1 MGDNLFE
8 VFLIVSFAIGVGA
21 FLWLAIAGVVS
32 RHRDHR
38 TAQERWADDHGDEDP
53 DKVKLHGGPSWTGPG
68 PGF

>member
-1 MGDNLFE
+1 MADHVFE
-8 VFLIVSFAIGVGA
+8 GILVGA
-21 FLWLAIAGVVS
+21 FALGVLGIVWLAIAGVVS

-53 DKVKLHGGPSWTGPG
+53 DKLKLHGGPSWTGAG